1 MTRAEIESK
10 VRDIIVDKLA
20 VNEDEVKP
28 EASFIADLGA
38 DSLDTIEVTMEF
50 EKTFGFEI
58 PETDAEKITTV
69 GGAID
74 YIDSK
79 LNANN

>member
-10 VRDIIVDKLA
+10 VKDIIVDKLA
-20 VNEDEVKP
+20 VEEDVVKP

-69 GGAID
+69 GGAIE

-79 LNANN
+79 LNG